1 MIEDK
6 GQSLMVVS
14 LWVKNLPVSVHF
26 YRDAIGLELLSHHGN
41 HPALKIGDTHLVII
55 QGRDVIPKFPPE
67 PRWPI
72 LALRVPDLDAAVQ
85 RLRAH
90 NIELPWGIE
99 RSAQARYVMFHD
111 PDGYLLEI
119 AELIGAN

>member
-1 MIEDK
+1 MSQNDR
-6 GQSLMVVS
+6 QSLIVVS
-14 LWVKNLPVSVHF
+14 LWVKNLPISVHF
-26 YRDAIGLELLSHHGN
+26 YRDAIGLELLPHHGN

-55 QGRDVIPKFPPE
+55 QGEDDIPKFPSE

-90 NIELPWGIE
+90 HIELPWGIE

-119 AELIGAN
+119 AELVDVN